1 MLVAGV
7 VVLTTAI
14 KDKALLYLVALMAL
28 LELLMALRQLQIPEV
43 EVVEAALPLMLVA
56 LAVQAL

>member
-7 VVLTTAI
+7 VVLTMAI

-56 LAVQAL
+56 LAVQAS

>member
-56 LAVQAL
+56 LAVQAS

>member
-1 MLVAGV
+1 
-7 VVLTTAI
+7 
-14 KDKALLYLVALMAL
+14 
-28 LELLMALRQLQIPEV
+28 MALRQLQIPEV

>member
-43 EVVEAALPLMLVA
+43 VVVEAALPLMLVA
-56 LAVQAL
+56 LAVQAS